1 MILLNLILLLLIGGA
16 FVWWSE
22 RFGAHWPRML
32 ALILVLVDLAYLLI
46 GISDISPDKFTL
58 VPAASDPKSWLVA
71 LKIDWIP
78 RFGISVELAMDGL
91 SLVLILLTLVLGAV
105 AIVSSWN
112 EANDRQGFFQ
122 ANILWTLAGVIG
134 VFVALDL
141 FLFFLFW
148 EVMLVPMYL
157 LIAIWGH
164 EGKAYASMK
173 FFIFTQFSGLLMLVA
188 ILVLVNLHHTE
199 TGVIT
204 FSYFDLLGTTMSAD
218 AANWLMLGFFIA
230 FVVKLPGFPFHTWLP
245 DAHTQAPTAGSVILA
260 GILLKTG
267 AYGLI
272 RFTVPLFPEAALSFA
287 PIAMLLGVAG
297 ILYGAFL
304 AFAQSDFKRLVAY
317 SSVSHMG
324 FVLLGVFAWNA
335 LALQGAVMQM
345 VAHGFST
352 AALFMIAGALQQR
365 MHTRDMN
372 KMGGLWHTMPRMGAV
387 ALFFALASLG
397 LPGLGNF
404 VAEFLVLLGLFN
416 VNPWMAAVAAL
427 GLITAAVYSLI
438 MMQKSFFGKPD
449 DSYKAE
455 GSYKVEGSP
464 NVDDSPKVDD
474 SLKMYDFGALDMT
487 TMAVMIVALVWL
499 GLYPQ
504 PVLDL
509 VQPVLDSLALQ
520 VSFASDS
527 IIAEPVANES
537 AVNQFAEGGL

>member
-1 MILLNLILLLLIGGA
+1 MLLLNLILILLVGGA
-16 FVWWSE
+16 IALVGE
-22 RFGAHWPRML
+22 RMGRNWPRL
-32 ALILVLVDLAYLLI
+32 IALFIVLLDLAYLLS
-46 GISDISPDKFTL
+46 GISAIPAEKFTL
-58 VPAASDPKSWLVA
+58 TPAAGDPASWLLA
-71 LKIDWIP
+71 YQADWIP
-78 RFGISVELAMDGL
+78 RFGISLNLAMDGL
-91 SLVLILLTLVLGAV
+91 SLVLVLLTLVLGAI
-105 AIVSSWN
+105 AIISSWN
-112 EANDRQGFFQ
+112 EDNDQQGFFQ

-134 VFVALDL
+134 VFLALDL

-173 FFIFTQFSGLLMLVA
+173 FFIFTQLSGLLMLVA
-188 ILVLVNLHHTE
+188 ILVLAKLHHSA
-199 TGVIT
+199 TGVFT
-204 FSYFDLLGTTMSAD
+204 FSYFDLLDTPMSQGVAF
-218 AANWLMLGFFIA
+218 WLMLGFFIA
-230 FVVKLPGFPFHTWLP
+230 FVVKLPGFPVHTWLP

-272 RFTVPLFPEAALSFA
+272 RFTVPLFPEAALNFA

-297 ILYGAFL
+297 VIYGAVL
-304 AFAQSDFKRLVAY
+304 AFAQTDFKRLVAY

-324 FVLLGVFAWNA
+324 FVLLGVFAWNS

-365 MHTRDMN
+365 LHTRDMT
-372 KMGGLWHTMPRMGAV
+372 KMGGLWYNMPRMGAV

-404 VAEFLVLLGLFN
+404 VAEFLVLLGLFT
-416 VNPWMAAVAAL
+416 VNPWMAAAAAL

-438 MMQKSFFGKPD
+438 MMQKAFYGKPD
-449 DSYKAE
+449 ESRQLA
-455 GSYKVEGSP
+455 
-464 NVDDSPKVDD
+464 
-474 SLKMYDFGALDMT
+474 DFGTLEMGA
-487 TMAVMIVALVWL
+487 MAVMIIGLIWL

-504 PVLDL
+504 PVLDM
-509 VQPVLDSLALQ
+509 VQPVLDSVAAQ
-520 VSFASDS
+520 VGVIPISWRAGS
-527 IIAEPVANES
+527 
-537 AVNQFAEGGL
+537 